1 MKLTKIIAFIFLSIF
16 TYSIAFA
23 ADITVVVRV
32 TDCAKNTPLNMYE
45 FDGLGFKKVK
55 SFQPLDTVTY
65 RFTLP
70 VAPER
75 FYYFG
80 VKEDDVKP
88 VIVGKESYLYF
99 AGSCKGFRQSV
110 TVGYGTNGEYEEL
123 MRLTNAKRNEVG
135 ELMAQFRSAPDA
147 ATYKTATEKLA
158 ETDKQKLYLLD
169 SLKKANPFLAQ
180 IAAMNTYLSFPNNK
194 GVHADEISYFAAD
207 YFKYVDFKNPILG
220 SIPMLFDAFRGYAQT
235 LGSLELPEAK
245 VKGYID
251 TMLKQVPDNTNVKKF
266 ALGGV
271 IMGLGEK
278 QNPAMIPYTEAYK
291 KQFQP
296 TDPQILGWMD
306 EQVKQART
314 MSVGGAAPD
323 FTQNTPEGAPLSLSK
338 FKGKVT
344 LVDFWASWCGP
355 CRRENPNVVSMYKKY
370 KDKGFDILSVSLDS
384 NKDSWLKAIK
394 DDGLV
399 WNHVS
404 DLKGWQNDAAKL
416 YGVRS
421 IPQTVLVD
429 KDGNV
434 IARNLRGELLE
445 ARLDEIFGA
454 KK

>member
-1 MKLTKIIAFIFLSIF
+1 
-16 TYSIAFA
+16 
-23 ADITVVVRV
+23 
-32 TDCAKNTPLNMYE
+32 
-45 FDGLGFKKVK
+45 
-55 SFQPLDTVTY
+55 
-65 RFTLP
+65 
-70 VAPER
+70 
-75 FYYFG
+75 
-80 VKEDDVKP
+80 
-88 VIVGKESYLYF
+88 
-99 AGSCKGFRQSV
+99 
-110 TVGYGTNGEYEEL
+110 
-123 MRLTNAKRNEVG
+123 
-135 ELMAQFRSAPDA
+135 
-147 ATYKTATEKLA
+147 
-158 ETDKQKLYLLD
+158 
-169 SLKKANPFLAQ
+169 
-180 IAAMNTYLSFPNNK
+180 
-194 GVHADEISYFAAD
+194 
-207 YFKYVDFKNPILG
+207 
-220 SIPMLFDAFRGYAQT
+220 
-235 LGSLELPEAK
+235 
-245 VKGYID
+245 
-251 TMLKQVPDNTNVKKF
+251 MLKQVPDNTNVKKF

>member
-1 MKLTKIIAFIFLSIF
+1 MNFIKILAFLLVTIYNSV
-16 TYSIAFA
+16 AFA

-32 TDCAKNTPLNMYE
+32 TDCAKGTPLNMYE
-45 FDGLGFKKVK
+45 FDGLGFKKIK
-55 SFQPLDTVTY
+55 SFQPLDTVNY

-70 VAPER
+70 VAPEK

-80 VKEDDVKP
+80 IKEDDAKP
-88 VIVGKESYLYF
+88 IIVGKETYLYF

-110 TVGYGTNGEYEEL
+110 TVGYGTNGEYETL
-123 MRLTNAKRNEVG
+123 MSATNAKRNEVG
-135 ELMAQFRSAPDA
+135 ELMSQYRSAPDLA
-147 ATYKTATEKLA
+147 AQKAAAGKLA
-158 ETDKQKLYLLD
+158 ATDKQKLSLLD

-194 GVHADEISYFAAD
+194 GMYADEIAYFAAD
-207 YFKYVDFKNPILG
+207 YFKYVDFKNPLLNN
-220 SIPMLFDAFRGYAQT
+220 IPMLFDAFRGYAQT
-235 LGSLELPEAK
+235 LGSLELPDAK
-245 VKGYID
+245 VKGYVD
-251 TMLKQVPDNTNVKKF
+251 TILKQVPDNTNAKKF
-266 ALGGV
+266 ALGGIV
-271 IMGLGEK
+271 MGFGEK
-278 QNPAMIPYTEAYK
+278 QNPAMIPYADMYK

-296 TDPQILGWMD
+296 TDPQILGWLD
-306 EQVKQART
+306 EQTKQARS
-314 MSVGGAAPD
+314 MAVGGAAPD
-323 FTQNTPEGAPLSLSK
+323 FAQNTPEGTPLSLSK

-355 CRRENPNVVSMYKKY
+355 CRRENPNVVAMYKKY

-399 WNHVS
+399 WSHVS
-404 DLKGWQNDAAKL
+404 DLKGWQNSAAQL
-416 YGVRS
+416 YGVKA

-434 IARNLRGELLE
+434 IARNLRGEALE
-445 ARLDEIFGA
+445 ARLEEILGA